1 MCPQYC
7 IFLAS
12 VFPEDVIHHI
22 SSLLICKLRYIS
34 PYLPFEDV
42 NVLST
47 THRRSQVNEM
57 QAEPKLE
64 GFIRPGTLKTGFL
77 GKLYRFIEILIVI
90 LVEYQP
96 FIVEGAQISNPKRF
110 LKQLFCAAVSADNL
124 HPRASARKVFSYKYG
139 IAPYRPLI

>member
-1 MCPQYC
+1 MP
-7 IFLAS
+7 
-12 VFPEDVIHHI
+12 
-22 SSLLICKLRYIS
+22 
-34 PYLPFEDV
+34 PYLSFEYV

-96 FIVEGAQISNPKRF
+96 FIVDGAQISNPKRF

-124 HPRASARKVFSYKYG
+124 HPRASARKVSSYKYG